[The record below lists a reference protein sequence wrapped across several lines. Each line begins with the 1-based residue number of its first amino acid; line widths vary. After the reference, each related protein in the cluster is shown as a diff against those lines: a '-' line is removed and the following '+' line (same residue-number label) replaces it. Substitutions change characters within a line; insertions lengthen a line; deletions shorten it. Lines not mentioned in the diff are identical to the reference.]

1 MSGLA
6 AVLDFG
12 AGAILGLLF
21 YGGLWMTVRALPV
34 TRHPIALTL
43 SSVTLRTAAVLSGL
57 WLVAGGRWQNA
68 LACVAGFVIG
78 RIAVSRV
85 VLRCI

>member
-1 MSGLA
+1 MSDLA

-21 YGGLWMTVRALPV
+21 YGGLWMTVRALPA
-34 TRHPIALTL
+34 TRHPVTLTL
-43 SSVTLRTAAVLSGL
+43 SSVMLRTAAVLFGL
-57 WLVAGGRWQNA
+57 WMVAGGRWQNA
-68 LACVAGFVIG
+68 LTCVAGFVIG

-85 VLRCI
+85 VLRCT